1 MAGARSRVGRRA
13 VPDGA
18 EPYLGA
24 ETSFLTPVVGG
35 RLRRFQRPANSP
47 REAGLRQAW
56 NQMQKAEQ
64 QLPRLLAE
72 ISQTALAADPVML
85 YSSLHVLDAM
95 RRSSLPGNMTF
106 GSDAMVEFYGGLVT
120 AMPADQVLQRLG
132 ADFHPQALFDLDRL
146 LREYA
151 RAESLAHQAKV
162 LGEGAADKQASVL
175 HMLQMEQR
183 FDRMQGYPAQLRPIF
198 EEITAALVDESRAA
212 LGFAMHHALEAADAY
227 DARRTVQLDEVM
239 AAFEHASAALLPS
252 PDREQRV
259 QVAATL
265 TAGVATFGASPVED
279 DLPGVL
285 ATELGAPHEE
295 MVRLVAALT
304 TPLGSQPA
312 LGALG
317 DTNSLRRRP
326 VIGLDNTRWLW
337 ARPGDFIHEALDW
350 AAEACR
356 DHPDLLKS
364 FDKQR
369 QDACEEHIRR
379 TLTTVF
385 GETHVHHGATYP
397 DPGHPDI
404 DVLVAMPGALLTVEA
419 KGGRFTDPARRAAPD
434 RVNKKTREFV
444 DKALEQ
450 NARTIAYLD
459 SGKGNLRSRNKR
471 RLVLPDHLPPAVS
484 VIVTLERV
492 DPFATHLP
500 DGGKRRTEPKDG
512 TWLVTLADLGMVA
525 DILRHPAEFYAYA
538 RTRAAIAKAGG
549 PQVFV
554 EADALA
560 AWLEHRI
567 EPVQPAPD
575 EIVFLDTG
583 SEAVND
589 YYTYVATSDSPSPAR
604 PASGVLAEVLHA
616 LDVVHRERPQD
627 WNALAIAALAVQPE
641 DWRPVHKAL
650 RAAQPVTAGT
660 RRARKRARRAA
671 AGIRLSPHLTVYVRT
686 STDETSPP
694 SLGPTTLLLAT
705 P

>member
-1 MAGARSRVGRRA
+1 M
-13 VPDGA
+13 

-24 ETSFLTPVVGG
+24 GTPFMTPVVDGG
-35 RLRRFQRPANSP
+35 LRRFRRPGDVQG
-47 REAGLRQAW
+47 AGLRAARD
-56 NQMQKAEQ
+56 QMHKAEQ
-64 QLPRLLAE
+64 HLPRLLEE

-95 RRSSLPGNMTF
+95 RRSSQPGHVMF

-120 AMPADQVLQRLG
+120 AMPADQVIQRLG
-132 ADFHPQALFDLDRL
+132 ADYHPQALFDMDRL

-151 RAESLAHQAKV
+151 RAENLSHQAKV
-162 LGEGAADKQASVL
+162 LREGAADKQMSVL

-198 EEITAALVDESRAA
+198 EEITAPLADVSRAV
-212 LGFAMHHALEAADAY
+212 LGFALHQALEAADVY
-227 DARRTVQLDEVM
+227 HARQTARLGEVM
-239 AAFEHASAALLPS
+239 TEFENASALLAPS
-252 PDREQRV
+252 AGREQRV

-285 ATELGAPHEE
+285 ASELNNAPHEE
-295 MVRLVAALT
+295 MARLVAALT

-312 LGALG
+312 LKTLG
-317 DTNSLRRRP
+317 DTNALRRRP
-326 VIGLDNTRWLW
+326 VIGLDTPRSLW

-350 AAEACR
+350 AADACR
-356 DHPDLLKS
+356 DHPDLLKA

-369 QDACEEHIRR
+369 QDGCEELVRR
-379 TLTTVF
+379 SLAAVF
-385 GETHVHHGATYP
+385 GETYVHHGATYP
-397 DPGHPDI
+397 DPGNPDI
-404 DVLVAMPGALLTVEA
+404 DVLVAMPGAVIVVEA

-444 DKALEQ
+444 DKALAQ

-459 SGKGNLRSRNKR
+459 SGKGTLRSRNKK
-471 RLVLPDHLPPAVS
+471 RLLLPDHLPPAVS

-500 DGGKRRTEPKDG
+500 DGGKRSAEPKDG
-512 TWLVTLADLGMVA
+512 TWLVTLADLVMVA

-538 RTRAAIAKAGG
+538 RTRAAIAEAGG
-549 PQVFV
+549 PRVFV

-560 AWLEHRI
+560 AWLDHRVQ
-567 EPVQPAPD
+567 PVEPAPD

-589 YYTYVATSDSPSPAR
+589 YYTQQVITPGSVSPAR
-604 PASGVLAEVLHA
+604 PDSGVLAEVLDA
-616 LDVVHRERPQD
+616 LDVVHRERLQD
-627 WNALAIAALAVQPE
+627 WHELAIAALAVQPE
-641 DWRPVHKAL
+641 DWRPVRKAL
-650 RAAQPVTAGT
+650 RGAQPVTTGT

-671 AGIRLSPHLTVYVRT
+671 DGIRLSPHLTVYVRS
-686 STDETSPP
+686 STDETSPSP
-694 SLGPTTLLLAT
+694 LGPAVLQLRT